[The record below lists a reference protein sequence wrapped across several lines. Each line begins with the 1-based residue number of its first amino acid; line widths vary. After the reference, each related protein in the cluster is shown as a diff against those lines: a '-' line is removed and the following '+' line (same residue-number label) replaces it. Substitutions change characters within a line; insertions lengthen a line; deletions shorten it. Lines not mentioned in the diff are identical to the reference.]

1 MTDQQLYIDGV
12 LMDMSE
18 DSAITLDIKSNLFR
32 DITKMTANTTYTI
45 NLPKTAHNMAVLEF
59 AGKPS
64 TSSRY
69 PYIFHTARYFRNGLE
84 IIRNGRASVLSVKE
98 TIEISIYWGFFQAL
112 ATLQSSDLK
121 LNELN
126 CTKYLRF
133 NRNNSSYTYEKA
145 ISEGVFYGTYDAA
158 AVKTSSEEWQ
168 GYDRSVGGNSNTTYS
183 LVDGKIRTGTEV
195 GKYVS
200 GEVLTDE
207 TYQCAIIPFE
217 AGMRATISKVL
228 GKGDYRTWAILDT
241 NKNIV
246 ILAADAGTTEAE
258 TNPNIPAPDPILPAT
273 IGAGI
278 LCASVDTKTAMTTI
292 SIRFALM
299 DEAPAGQVE
308 YGSYDPATGFTEAW
322 GVEDIPADKGGTEI
336 TVNVTRYKQ
345 AGRLIYVKPSK
356 SGMLYWIA
364 GEGSDSNYYVSGGTQ
379 YKTSRFAPYS
389 VKYTSESEPIDI
401 DLQAPATA
409 EWLVINAIKE
419 YSTGTTIQ
427 VKSETENRAKASSRE
442 VQTSSGG
449 GTFGGGGSFGYAD
462 KGAIQPSV
470 TAQYILDLITAQ
482 TGVAFGWSS
491 QAKETIKGLAVP
503 LITRKADAQT
513 VVGSFE
519 GTFIATT
526 NLGILEIQPTSLS
539 EVFDG
544 LELANRY
551 SQLKVK
557 IACTMI
563 FDVQINWSWDASNAR
578 PNGHIGN
585 SYEGSIEW
593 NGVYQYDPC
602 YVEIKV
608 VSKHTS
614 DQEESEYTKTYIAGK
629 EIEKDDAYSRT
640 YITDYDSDKVN
651 GRFIHLA
658 AGRGEIQLEEGDI
671 VTFEFKHYGK
681 GTLRGLRGYNGRI
694 SASISQSDEVPYGGN
709 FPIGKNLPDIKVTDF
724 LKCICILTSTFPS
737 QRFTDGRLAFADIV
751 SLWEA
756 KAQAVDWTKKLIPS
770 EACNHPR
777 QTDFSVEDYCQ
788 HNIYKWKEDDTV
800 FQKHDADMEIDNK
813 TLEYTQDVCTLPFAA
828 TDGNRIPIYEWES
841 VQRYFGRTTTLT
853 VQTATKYKAC
863 KDRIVNLTKT
873 DAGYAA
879 LAFNIDL
886 QGIFDSKLEKL
897 RKTVAN
903 PHQITERFNLSDLE
917 ILNFD
922 ETKPVYLA
930 QYGAYFAV
938 LEIKT
943 TNSGYCEVT
952 MIELNN

>member
-1 MTDQQLYIDGV
+1 MTDQQLYIDGI

-64 TSSRY
+64 TSSKY

-84 IIRNGRASVLSVKE
+84 IIHSGRASVLSVKE
-98 TIEISIYWGFFQAL
+98 TIEISIYWGLFQAL

-133 NRNNSSYTYEKA
+133 TKDNSPYTYEKA
-145 ISEGVFYGTYDAA
+145 IADGVFYGRYET
-158 AVKTSSEEWQ
+158 AVAKTSSDEWM
-168 GYDRSVGGNSNTTYS
+168 GFDLNVGGNNDTTYS
-183 LVDGKIRTGTEV
+183 LVEGKIRTGTEI
-195 GKYVS
+195 GKYLS

-228 GKGDYRTWAILDT
+228 GKGQFRTWAILDT
-241 NKNIV
+241 NKNV
-246 ILAADAGTTEAE
+246 ISLADDAGKTEKE
-258 TNPNIPAPDPILPAT
+258 TYPVLPAPDPMLGMFVSA
-273 IGAGI
+273 GACI
-278 LCASVDTKTAMTTI
+278 ANLETSVAMETI
-292 SIRFALM
+292 SIRVRA
-299 DEAPAGQVE
+299 EKAGSVE
-308 YGSYDPATGFTEAW
+308 YGALDTKTGETTPW
-322 GVEDIPADKGGTEI
+322 GTHEVAAGETEI
-336 TVNVTRYKQ
+336 NVVKSKPSGLLVYIKPSVDKMISMAISTAVAAYYLSDGKLSQVQ
-345 AGRLIYVKPSK
+345 AG
-356 SGMLYWIA
+356 GA
-364 GEGSDSNYYVSGGTQ
+364 
-379 YKTSRFAPYS
+379 YS
-389 VKYTSESEPIDI
+389 VKYTSESEPIDV

-409 EWLVINAIKE
+409 VWLIINAIKA
-419 YSTGTTIQ
+419 YSSGTTIL
-427 VKSETENRAKASSRE
+427 VKSKSETENNARASSGTFER
-442 VQTSSGG
+442 SGS
-449 GTFGGGGSFGYAD
+449 FGGGGSSGSSW
-462 KGAIQPSV
+462 GNGTIQPSV
-470 TAQYILDLITAQ
+470 TAKYILDLITAQ
-482 TGVAFGWSS
+482 TGVAFGWSN
-491 QAKETIKGLAVP
+491 QAKEIIKGLAVP

-519 GTFIATT
+519 GTFFQTES
-526 NLGILEIQPTSLS
+526 LGILDFQPKSLS

-544 LELANRY
+544 LEIGHRY
-551 SQLKVK
+551 SQLNVK
-557 IACTMI
+557 IACKMI
-563 FDVQINWSWDASNAR
+563 FDVQMNWSWDASKVT
-578 PNGHIGN
+578 PSGHKAW
-585 SYEGSIEW
+585 SFDEGSTERQAFYSYPPNYIEM
-593 NGVYQYDPC
+593 
-602 YVEIKV
+602 KV
-608 VSKHTS
+608 KHKNNDGTWTETPYIAGAL
-614 DQEESEYTKTYIAGK
+614 QEESRKYVTNYE
-629 EIEKDDAYSRT
+629 
-640 YITDYDSDKVN
+640 SDMVN
-651 GRFIHLA
+651 GRFIRLL
-658 AGRGEIQLEEGDI
+658 AGRGEIDLEEGDI
-671 VTFEFKHYGK
+671 VTFEMKHPK
-681 GTLRGLRGYNGRI
+681 NRALFGLKCYNGRLT
-694 SASISQSDEVPYGGN
+694 ASIKQSDEVPYGGN

-737 QRFTDGRLAFADIV
+737 QRFIGGTLTFADIV
-751 SLWEA
+751 NLWET

-770 EACNHPR
+770 EASNHPR

-800 FQKHDADMEIDNK
+800 YQQHDADMTIDNK

-828 TDGNRIPIYEWES
+828 TDGNRIPIYEWEES
-841 VQRYFGRTTTLT
+841 TIYFGNSVNHTEWTT
-853 VQTATKYKAC
+853 QTATKYKAC
-863 KDRIVNLTKT
+863 KDRIVNLTKN
-873 DAGYAA
+873 DAGYAE

-886 QGIFDSKLEKL
+886 QDIFDNKLEKL

-903 PHQITERFNLSDLE
+903 PHHIVERFNLSDLE

-943 TNSGYCEVT
+943 TSSGYCEVT

>member
-1 MTDQQLYIDGV
+1 MTDQQLYIDGI

-18 DSAITLDIKSNLFR
+18 ETAITLDIKSNLFR

-64 TSSRY
+64 TSSKY
-69 PYIFHTARYFRNGLE
+69 PYILHTARYFRNGLE

-98 TIEISIYWGFFQAL
+98 TIEISIYWGLFQAL

-133 NRNNSSYTYEKA
+133 TKNNSPYTYEKA
-145 ISEGVFYGTYDAA
+145 ISDGVFYGRYETA

-168 GYDRSVGGNSNTTYS
+168 GYDRNVGGNSDTTYS
-183 LVDGKIRTGTEV
+183 LVGGKIRTGTEV

-228 GKGDYRTWAILDT
+228 GNGDYRTWAILDT
-241 NKNIV
+241 NKNV
-246 ILAADAGTTEAE
+246 LSLADDAGKTEVE
-258 TNPNIPAPDPILPAT
+258 TYPLLPSPDPMLGTFVSA
-273 IGAGI
+273 GACI
-278 LCASVDTKTAMTTI
+278 ANIETSVAMETI
-292 SIRFALM
+292 SIRVRA
-299 DEAPAGQVE
+299 EKAGSVE
-308 YGSYDPATGFTEAW
+308 YGALNKETGETTPWGTYDVAAGESEF
-322 GVEDIPADKGGTEI
+322 
-336 TVNVTRYKQ
+336 NVVKSKPS
-345 AGRLIYVKPSK
+345 GILIYIKPSVDK
-356 SGMLYWIA
+356 MINMALNTGVAAYYLSDGKLSQVHSSGA
-364 GEGSDSNYYVSGGTQ
+364 
-379 YKTSRFAPYS
+379 YS
-389 VKYTSESEPIDI
+389 VKYTSESMPIDV
-401 DLQAPATA
+401 DLQAPATS
-409 EWLVINAIKE
+409 EWLIVNAIKE
-419 YSTGTTIQ
+419 YSTGTTIL
-427 VKSETENRAKASSRE
+427 VKSETESRARAIS
-442 VQTSSGG
+442 
-449 GTFGGGGSFGYAD
+449 GTFDGGGSFGGGSLGYTD
-462 KGAIQPSV
+462 KGTIQPVV
-470 TAQYILDLITAQ
+470 TVQYILNIITAQ
-482 TGVAFGWSS
+482 TGVAFGWSNR
-491 QAKETIKGLAVP
+491 AKETLKGLAVP

-513 VVGSFE
+513 VVGSLE
-519 GTFIATT
+519 GTFFQTE
-526 NLGILEIQPTSLS
+526 NLGILDFQLTSLS

-544 LELANRY
+544 LEIGHRY
-551 SQLKVK
+551 SQLNVK

-563 FDVQINWSWDASNAR
+563 FDVQMNWSWDASKVNPSGHKSWSFGDGSTELQAFYSYP
-578 PNGHIGN
+578 PNYIEMKVKHRNNDGN
-585 SYEGSIEW
+585 ETE
-593 NGVYQYDPC
+593 
-602 YVEIKV
+602 
-608 VSKHTS
+608 TL
-614 DQEESEYTKTYIAGK
+614 YIAGLQQDESSGK
-629 EIEKDDAYSRT
+629 YV
-640 YITDYDSDKVN
+640 TDYESNKVN
-651 GRFIHLA
+651 GRFIHLV
-658 AGRGEIQLEEGDI
+658 AGRGEIDLEEGDI
-671 VTFEFKHYGK
+671 VTFEMKHPK
-681 GTLRGLRGYNGRI
+681 NQRLIGLKCYNGRI

-737 QRFTDGRLAFADIV
+737 QRFIGKTLTFADIV
-751 SLWEA
+751 SLWED

-770 EACNHPR
+770 EASNHPR

-800 FQKHDADMEIDNK
+800 YQQHDADMTIDNK

-828 TDGNRIPIYEWES
+828 TDGDRIPIYEWES
-841 VQRYFGRTTTLT
+841 VQSHFGSSGTTITT
-853 VQTATKYKAC
+853 QVATKYKAC
-863 KDRIVNLTKT
+863 KDRIVNLTNNS
-873 DAGYAA
+873 GYAE
-879 LAFNIDL
+879 LAFNINL
-886 QGIFDSKLEKL
+886 QDIFDNKLKKL

-938 LEIKT
+938 LEVKT
-943 TNSGYCEVT
+943 TSSGYCEVT

>member
-1 MTDQQLYIDGV
+1 MTDQQLYIDGI

-18 DSAITLDIKSNLFR
+18 ETAITLDIKSNLFR

-64 TSSRY
+64 TSSKY

-84 IIRNGRASVLSVKE
+84 IVRNGRASVLSVKE
-98 TIEISIYWGFFQAL
+98 TIEISIYWGLFQAL

-133 NRNNSSYTYEKA
+133 TKNNTPYTYEKA
-145 ISEGVFYGTYDAA
+145 ISEGVFYGRYETA

-168 GYDRSVGGNSNTTYS
+168 GYDRNVGGNSDTTYS
-183 LVDGKIRTGTEV
+183 LVGGKIRTGTEV

-241 NKNIV
+241 NKNV
-246 ILAADAGTTEAE
+246 LSLADDAGKTEVE
-258 TNPNIPAPDPILPAT
+258 TYPLLPSPDPLLGTFVSA
-273 IGAGI
+273 GACI
-278 LCASVDTKTAMTTI
+278 ANIETSVAMETI
-292 SIRFALM
+292 SIRVRA
-299 DEAPAGQVE
+299 EKAGSVE
-308 YGSYDPATGFTEAW
+308 YGALNKETGETTPW
-322 GVEDIPADKGGTEI
+322 GTYEI
-336 TVNVTRYKQ
+336 SAAGESEFNVVKSKPS
-345 AGRLIYVKPSK
+345 GILIYIKPSVDK
-356 SGMLYWIA
+356 MINMALSTGVAAYYLSDGKLSQVHSSGA
-364 GEGSDSNYYVSGGTQ
+364 
-379 YKTSRFAPYS
+379 YS
-389 VKYTSESEPIDI
+389 VKYKSKSMPIDV

-419 YSTGTTIQ
+419 YSTGTTIL
-427 VKSETENRAKASSRE
+427 VKSETESRARAISG
-442 VQTSSGG
+442 TFDGG
-449 GTFGGGGSFGYAD
+449 GSFGGGSFGYVD
-462 KGAIQPSV
+462 KGTIQPSV
-470 TAQYILDLITAQ
+470 TAQYIIDLITAQ
-482 TGVAFGWSS
+482 TGVAFGWSNR
-491 QAKETIKGLAVP
+491 AKEIIKGLAVP

-519 GTFIATT
+519 GTFFQTES
-526 NLGILEIQPTSLS
+526 LGILDFQPTSLS

-544 LELANRY
+544 LEIGHRY
-551 SQLKVK
+551 SQLNVK

-563 FDVQINWSWDASNAR
+563 FDVQMNWSWDASKVNPSGHKSWSFGDGSTELQAYYSYP
-578 PNGHIGN
+578 PNYIEMKVKHRNNDGN
-585 SYEGSIEW
+585 ETE
-593 NGVYQYDPC
+593 
-602 YVEIKV
+602 
-608 VSKHTS
+608 TL
-614 DQEESEYTKTYIAGK
+614 YIAGLQQDESSGK
-629 EIEKDDAYSRT
+629 YV
-640 YITDYDSDKVN
+640 TDYESNKVN
-651 GRFIHLA
+651 GRFIHLV
-658 AGRGEIQLEEGDI
+658 AGRGEIDLEEGDI
-671 VTFEFKHYGK
+671 VTFEMKHPK
-681 GTLRGLRGYNGRI
+681 NQRLIGLKCYNGRI

-737 QRFTDGRLAFADIV
+737 QRFIGKTLTFADIV
-751 SLWEA
+751 SLWED

-770 EACNHPR
+770 EASNHPR

-800 FQKHDADMEIDNK
+800 YQQHDADMTIDNK

-828 TDGNRIPIYEWES
+828 TDGDRIPIYEWES
-841 VQRYFGRTTTLT
+841 VQSHFGSSGTTITT
-853 VQTATKYKAC
+853 QVATKYKAC
-863 KDRIVNLTKT
+863 KDRIVNLTNNS
-873 DAGYAA
+873 GYAE
-879 LAFNIDL
+879 LAFNINL
-886 QGIFDSKLEKL
+886 QDIFDNKLKKL

-903 PHQITERFNLSDLE
+903 PHHIVERFNLSDLE

-938 LEIKT
+938 LEVKT
-943 TNSGYCEVT
+943 TSSGYCEVT

>member
-1 MTDQQLYIDGV
+1 MTDHQLYIDGI

-18 DSAITLDIKSNLFR
+18 ETAITLDIKSNLFR

-64 TSSRY
+64 TSSKY

-98 TIEISIYWGFFQAL
+98 TIEISIYWGLFQAL
-112 ATLQSSDLK
+112 ETLQSSDLK

-133 NRNNSSYTYEKA
+133 AKNNTSDTYEKA
-145 ISEGVFYGTYDAA
+145 ISEGVFYGNYVTA
-158 AVKTSSEEWQ
+158 AVKASSDEWY
-168 GYDRSVGGNSNTTYS
+168 GYDRNVGGNSDTSYS
-183 LVDGKIRTGTEV
+183 LVEGKIRTGTEV

-200 GEVLTDE
+200 GEVLADN

-217 AGMRATISKVL
+217 AGMRATIRSVL
-228 GKGDYRTWAILDT
+228 GKGEYRTWAILDT
-241 NKNIV
+241 NKNV
-246 ILAADAGTTEAE
+246 VSLADDAGKTESE
-258 TNPNIPAPDPILPAT
+258 TNPVLPPPDPILGMFVSA
-273 IGAGI
+273 GACI
-278 LCASVDTKTAMTTI
+278 ANINTSVAMETI
-292 SIRFALM
+292 SIRVRA
-299 DEAPAGQVE
+299 EKAGSVE
-308 YGSYDPATGFTEAW
+308 YGTLNKETGETTPWGTYNVAAGKTEFSVVKRKPS
-322 GVEDIPADKGGTEI
+322 GI
-336 TVNVTRYKQ
+336 
-345 AGRLIYVKPSK
+345 LIYIKPSVDNMI
-356 SGMLYWIA
+356 SMAMSTAVAAYSL
-364 GEGSDSNYYVSGGTQ
+364 SGGKLSQVRAIGT
-379 YKTSRFAPYS
+379 YS
-389 VKYTSESEPIDI
+389 VKYTSDSEPVDV

-409 EWLVINAIKE
+409 EWLIVNAIKE
-419 YSTGTTIQ
+419 YSTGTTIL
-427 VKSETENRAKASSRE
+427 VKSNSETENNAKAISA
-442 VQTSSGG
+442 
-449 GTFGGGGSFGYAD
+449 FDGGGSFGSLRSN
-462 KGAIQPSV
+462 GTIQPSV
-470 TAQYILDLITAQ
+470 TAQYIIDLVTAQ
-482 TGVAFGWSS
+482 TGVAFGWSNR
-491 QAKETIKGLAVP
+491 AKEIIKGLAVP
-503 LITRKADAQT
+503 LITRKADEQT
-513 VVGSFE
+513 VVGGFE
-519 GTFIATT
+519 GTFFSTE
-526 NLGILEIQPTSLS
+526 NLGILDFQPTSLS

-544 LELANRY
+544 LEIGHRY
-551 SQLKVK
+551 SQLNVK

-563 FDVQINWSWDASNAR
+563 FDVQMNWSWDASKVNPSMHR
-578 PNGHIGN
+578 SW
-585 SYEGSIEW
+585 SYGGSTETQA
-593 NGVYQYDPC
+593 VYMYPPC
-602 YVEIKV
+602 YIEIKV
-608 VSKHTS
+608 VSRHTTS
-614 DQEESEYTKTYIAGK
+614 QEESEYTKTYIAG
-629 EIEKDDAYSRT
+629 RT
-640 YITDYDSDKVN
+640 SDNEGTDPLVSDTSDQLVG

-658 AGRGEIQLEEGDI
+658 AGRGEIELEEGDI
-671 VTFEFKHYGK
+671 VTFEMKHPK
-681 GTLRGLRGYNGRI
+681 NRRLMGLKCYNGRL
-694 SASISQSDEVPYGGN
+694 SASIKQSDEVPYGGN

-737 QRFTDGRLAFADIV
+737 QRFIGGTLTFADIV

-800 FQKHDADMEIDNK
+800 YQQHDADMTIDNK

-841 VQRYFGRTTTLT
+841 KQSTLGRNTITTQ
-853 VQTATKYKAC
+853 VATKYKAC
-863 KDRIVNLTKT
+863 KDRIVNLIKNN
-873 DAGYAA
+873 AGYAE

-886 QGIFDSKLEKL
+886 QGIFDSRLEKL

-943 TNSGYCEVT
+943 TSSGYCEVT

>member
-1 MTDQQLYIDGV
+1 MTDQQLYIDGI

-18 DSAITLDIKSNLFR
+18 ETAITLDIKSNLFR

-64 TSSRY
+64 TSSKY
-69 PYIFHTARYFRNGLE
+69 PYILHTARYFRNGLE

-98 TIEISIYWGFFQAL
+98 TIEISIYWGLFQAL

-133 NRNNSSYTYEKA
+133 TKNNSPYTYEKA
-145 ISEGVFYGTYDAA
+145 ISEGVFYGRYETAV
-158 AVKTSSEEWQ
+158 VKTSSEEWQ
-168 GYDRSVGGNSNTTYS
+168 GYDRNVGGNSNTTYS
-183 LVDGKIRTGTEV
+183 LVGGKIRTGTEV

-241 NKNIV
+241 NKNV
-246 ILAADAGTTEAE
+246 LSLADDAGKTEVE
-258 TNPNIPAPDPILPAT
+258 TYPLLPAPDPLLGTFVSA
-273 IGAGI
+273 GACI
-278 LCASVDTKTAMTTI
+278 ANIETSVAMETI
-292 SIRFALM
+292 SIRVRA
-299 DEAPAGQVE
+299 EKAGSVE
-308 YGSYDPATGFTEAW
+308 YGALNKETGETTPWGTYDVAAGETEF
-322 GVEDIPADKGGTEI
+322 
-336 TVNVTRYKQ
+336 NVVKSKPS
-345 AGRLIYVKPSK
+345 GILIYIKPSVDK
-356 SGMLYWIA
+356 MINMALNTGVAAYYLSDGKLSQVHSSGA
-364 GEGSDSNYYVSGGTQ
+364 
-379 YKTSRFAPYS
+379 YS
-389 VKYTSESEPIDI
+389 VKYTSESMPIDV

-419 YSTGTTIQ
+419 YSTGTTIL
-427 VKSETENRAKASSRE
+427 VKSETESRARASSRE
-442 VQTSSGG
+442 VQTSSSGS
-449 GTFGGGGSFGYAD
+449 FGGGSFGYTD
-462 KGAIQPSV
+462 KGTVQPVV
-470 TAQYILDLITAQ
+470 TVQYIIDLITAQ
-482 TGVAFGWSS
+482 TGVAFGWSNR
-491 QAKETIKGLAVP
+491 AKETIKGLAVP

-513 VVGSFE
+513 VVGSLE
-519 GTFIATT
+519 GSFFQTE
-526 NLGILEIQPTSLS
+526 NLGILDFQLTSLS

-544 LELANRY
+544 LEIGHRY
-551 SQLKVK
+551 SQLNVK

-563 FDVQINWSWDASNAR
+563 FDVQMNWSWDASKVNPSGHKSWSFGDGSTELQAYYSYP
-578 PNGHIGN
+578 PNYIEMKVKHRNNDGN
-585 SYEGSIEW
+585 ETE
-593 NGVYQYDPC
+593 
-602 YVEIKV
+602 
-608 VSKHTS
+608 TL
-614 DQEESEYTKTYIAGK
+614 YIAGLQQDESSGK
-629 EIEKDDAYSRT
+629 YV
-640 YITDYDSDKVN
+640 TDYESNKVN
-651 GRFIHLA
+651 GRFIHLV
-658 AGRGEIQLEEGDI
+658 AGRGEIDLEEGDI
-671 VTFEFKHYGK
+671 VTFEMKHPK
-681 GTLRGLRGYNGRI
+681 NQRLMGLKCYNGRL
-694 SASISQSDEVPYGGN
+694 SASIKQSDEVPYGGN

-737 QRFTDGRLAFADIV
+737 QRFIGGTLTFADIV

-800 FQKHDADMEIDNK
+800 YQQHDADMEIDNK

-841 VQRYFGRTTTLT
+841 AQSHFGSSGTTITRQ
-853 VQTATKYKAC
+853 VATKYKAC
-863 KDRIVNLTKT
+863 KERIVNLTNN
-873 DAGYAA
+873 AGYAE

-886 QGIFDSKLEKL
+886 QDIFDNKLKKL

-938 LEIKT
+938 LEVKT
-943 TNSGYCEVT
+943 TSSGYCEVT

>member
-1 MTDQQLYIDGV
+1 MTDQQLYIDGI

-18 DSAITLDIKSNLFR
+18 ETAITLDIKSNLFR

-64 TSSRY
+64 ASSKY
-69 PYIFHTARYFRNGLE
+69 PYILHTARYFRNGLE

-98 TIEISIYWGFFQAL
+98 TIEISIYWGLFQAL
-112 ATLQSSDLK
+112 ATLQTSDLK

-126 CTKYLRF
+126 STKYLRF
-133 NRNNSSYTYEKA
+133 NKNNSPYTYEKA
-145 ISEGVFYGTYDAA
+145 ISEGVFYGRYETAV
-158 AVKTSSEEWQ
+158 VKTSSEEWQ
-168 GYDRSVGGNSNTTYS
+168 GYDRNVGGNSDTTYS
-183 LVDGKIRTGTEV
+183 LVGGKIRTGTEV

-217 AGMRATISKVL
+217 AGMRATIGKVL
-228 GKGDYRTWAILDT
+228 GKGDYRTWAILDK
-241 NKNIV
+241 NKNV
-246 ILAADAGTTEAE
+246 LSLAVDAGKTEVE
-258 TNPNIPAPDPILPAT
+258 TYPSLPAPDPMLGMFVSA
-273 IGAGI
+273 GACI
-278 LCASVDTKTAMTTI
+278 ANLETSVAMETI
-292 SIRFALM
+292 SIRVRA
-299 DEAPAGQVE
+299 EKAGSVE
-308 YGSYDPATGFTEAW
+308 YGALNKDTGETTPW
-322 GVEDIPADKGGTEI
+322 GTYEI
-336 TVNVTRYKQ
+336 SKAGESKFNVVKSKPS
-345 AGRLIYVKPSK
+345 GLLVYVKPSVANMINMTLSTGVAAYYLSDGK
-356 SGMLYWIA
+356 LSQVGAA
-364 GEGSDSNYYVSGGTQ
+364 G
-379 YKTSRFAPYS
+379 AYS
-389 VKYTSESEPIDI
+389 IKYTSDSKPVDV

-409 EWLVINAIKE
+409 EWLIVNAIKE
-419 YSTGTTIQ
+419 YSTGTTIL
-427 VKSETENRAKASSRE
+427 VKSNSETENNAKAISA
-442 VQTSSGG
+442 
-449 GTFGGGGSFGYAD
+449 FGGGGSFGSLRSN
-462 KGAIQPSV
+462 GTIQPSV
-470 TAQYILDLITAQ
+470 TAQYIIDLVTAQ
-482 TGVAFGWSS
+482 TGVAFGWSNR
-491 QAKETIKGLAVP
+491 AKEIIKGLAVP

-513 VVGSFE
+513 VVGSLE
-519 GTFIATT
+519 GTFFSME
-526 NLGILEIQPTSLS
+526 NLGILDFQATSLS

-544 LELANRY
+544 LEKGHRY
-551 SQLKVK
+551 SQLNVK

-563 FDVQINWSWDASNAR
+563 FDVQMNWSWDASKVNPSMHR
-578 PNGHIGN
+578 SW
-585 SYEGSIEW
+585 SYGGSTETQA
-593 NGVYQYDPC
+593 VYMYPPC
-602 YVEIKV
+602 YIEIKV
-608 VSKHTS
+608 VSRHTTS
-614 DQEESEYTKTYIAGK
+614 QEESEYTKTYIAG
-629 EIEKDDAYSRT
+629 RT
-640 YITDYDSDKVN
+640 SDNEDIDPLISDTSDQLVG

-658 AGRGEIQLEEGDI
+658 AGRGEIELEEGDI
-671 VTFEFKHYGK
+671 VTFEMKHPK
-681 GTLRGLRGYNGRI
+681 NQRLNGLKCYNGRL
-694 SASISQSDEVPYGGN
+694 SASIKQSDEVPYGGN

-737 QRFTDGRLAFADIV
+737 QRFIGGTLTFADIV

-800 FQKHDADMEIDNK
+800 YQQHDADMEIDNK

-828 TDGNRIPIYEWES
+828 TDGNRIPIYEYES
-841 VQRYFGRTTTLT
+841 KQSTLGRTTIT
-853 VQTATKYKAC
+853 VQVATKYKAC
-863 KDRIVNLTKT
+863 KDRIVNLTKN
-873 DAGYAA
+873 DAGYAE

-886 QGIFDSKLEKL
+886 QSIFDSKLEKL

-938 LEIKT
+938 LEVKT
-943 TNSGYCEVT
+943 TSSGYCEVT

>member
-1 MTDQQLYIDGV
+1 MTDHQLYIDGI

-18 DSAITLDIKSNLFR
+18 ETAITLDIKSNLFR

-64 TSSRY
+64 TSSKY

-98 TIEISIYWGFFQAL
+98 TIEISIYWGLFHAL

-133 NRNNSSYTYEKA
+133 AKNNTSDTYEKA
-145 ISEGVFYGTYDAA
+145 ISEGVFYGRYET
-158 AVKTSSEEWQ
+158 AVFKTSSEEWQ
-168 GYDRSVGGNSNTTYS
+168 GYDSNVGGNSDTTYS
-183 LVDGKIRTGTEV
+183 LVDGKIRTGTEI

-207 TYQCAIIPFE
+207 TYRCAIIPFE

-228 GKGDYRTWAILDT
+228 GKGQFRTWAILDT
-241 NKNIV
+241 NKNV
-246 ILAADAGTTEAE
+246 LSLADDAGKTEKE
-258 TNPNIPAPDPILPAT
+258 TYPILPPPDPML
-273 IGAGI
+273 GMFVSAGDCI
-278 LCASVDTKTAMTTI
+278 ANLKTSVAMKTI
-292 SIRFALM
+292 SIRVRA
-299 DEAPAGQVE
+299 EKAGSVE
-308 YGSYDPATGFTEAW
+308 YGVLNKETGETTPWGTYDVAAGEAEFSVVKSKPS
-322 GVEDIPADKGGTEI
+322 GI
-336 TVNVTRYKQ
+336 
-345 AGRLIYVKPSK
+345 LIYIKPSVDDMINM
-356 SGMLYWIA
+356 SL
-364 GEGSDSNYYVSGGTQ
+364 SSGGVMAYYLSDGKLSQ
-379 YKTSRFAPYS
+379 VHSIGAYS
-389 VKYTSESEPIDI
+389 VKYTSESMPIDVE
-401 DLQAPATA
+401 LQAPATA
-409 EWLVINAIKE
+409 QWLIVNAIKE
-419 YSTGTTIQ
+419 YSTGTTIL
-427 VKSETENRAKASSRE
+427 VKSISETENNAKASRGTFGGSFGN
-442 VQTSSGG
+442 SGG
-449 GTFGGGGSFGYAD
+449 GTFKSEGT
-462 KGAIQPSV
+462 IQPSV
-470 TAQYILDLITAQ
+470 TAQYILDLITVQ
-482 TGVAFGWSS
+482 TGVAFGWSNR
-491 QAKETIKGLAVP
+491 AKETINGLAVP

-513 VVGSFE
+513 VVGGFE
-519 GTFIATT
+519 GTFFSTE
-526 NLGILEIQPTSLS
+526 NLGILDFQPTSLS

-544 LELANRY
+544 LEIGHRY
-551 SQLKVK
+551 SQLNVK

-563 FDVQINWSWDASNAR
+563 FDVQMNWSWDASKVNPSMHR
-578 PNGHIGN
+578 SW
-585 SYEGSIEW
+585 SYGGSTETQAI
-593 NGVYQYDPC
+593 YMYPPC
-602 YVEIKV
+602 YIEIKV
-608 VSKHTS
+608 VSRHTTS
-614 DQEESEYTKTYIAGK
+614 QEESEYTKTYIAG
-629 EIEKDDAYSRT
+629 RT
-640 YITDYDSDKVN
+640 SDNEGTDPLVSDTSDQLVG

-658 AGRGEIQLEEGDI
+658 AGRGEIELEEGDI
-671 VTFEFKHYGK
+671 VTFEMKHPK
-681 GTLRGLRGYNGRI
+681 NRRLMGLKCYNGRL
-694 SASISQSDEVPYGGN
+694 SASIKQSDEVPYGGN

-737 QRFTDGRLAFADIV
+737 QRFIGGTLTFADIV
-751 SLWEA
+751 SLWEV

-800 FQKHDADMEIDNK
+800 YQQHDADMTIDNK

-841 VQRYFGRTTTLT
+841 KQSTLGRNTITTQ
-853 VQTATKYKAC
+853 VATKYKAC
-863 KDRIVNLTKT
+863 KDRIVNLTKN
-873 DAGYAA
+873 DAGYAE

-886 QGIFDSKLEKL
+886 QDIFDNKLEKL

-903 PHQITERFNLSDLE
+903 PHHIVERFNLSDLE
-917 ILNFD
+917 ILEFD

-938 LEIKT
+938 TEIKT
-943 TNSGYCEVT
+943 TSSGYCEVT

>member
-1 MTDQQLYIDGV
+1 MTDQQLYIDGI

-18 DSAITLDIKSNLFR
+18 ETAITLDIKSNLFR

-64 TSSRY
+64 TSSKY
-69 PYIFHTARYFRNGLE
+69 PYILHTARYFRNGLE

-98 TIEISIYWGFFQAL
+98 TIEISIYWGLFQAL

-133 NRNNSSYTYEKA
+133 TKNNSPYTYEKA
-145 ISEGVFYGTYDAA
+145 ISEGVFYGRYETA

-168 GYDRSVGGNSNTTYS
+168 GYDRNVGGNSDTTYL
-183 LVDGKIRTGTEV
+183 LVGGKIRTGTEV

-241 NKNIV
+241 NKNV
-246 ILAADAGTTEAE
+246 LSLADDAGKTEVE
-258 TNPNIPAPDPILPAT
+258 TYPLLPAPDPLLGTFVSA
-273 IGAGI
+273 GACI
-278 LCASVDTKTAMTTI
+278 ANIETSVAMETI
-292 SIRFALM
+292 SIRVRA
-299 DEAPAGQVE
+299 EKAGSVE
-308 YGSYDPATGFTEAW
+308 YGALNKETGETTPWGTCDVAAGETEF
-322 GVEDIPADKGGTEI
+322 
-336 TVNVTRYKQ
+336 NVVKSKPS
-345 AGRLIYVKPSK
+345 GILIYIKPSVDK
-356 SGMLYWIA
+356 MINKALSTGVAAYYLSDGKLSQVQASGA
-364 GEGSDSNYYVSGGTQ
+364 
-379 YKTSRFAPYS
+379 YS
-389 VKYTSESEPIDI
+389 VKYTSDSMPIDV

-409 EWLVINAIKE
+409 EWLIVNAIKE
-419 YSTGTTIQ
+419 YSTGTAIL
-427 VKSETENRAKASSRE
+427 VKSNSETENNARA
-442 VQTSSGG
+442 SGTFDRG
-449 GTFGGGGSFGYAD
+449 GSFGGGGSFGYVD
-462 KGAIQPSV
+462 KGTIQPSV
-470 TAQYILDLITAQ
+470 TALYIIDLITAQ
-482 TGVAFGWSS
+482 TGVAFGWSNR
-491 QAKETIKGLAVP
+491 AKEIIKGLAVP

-519 GTFIATT
+519 GTFFQTES
-526 NLGILEIQPTSLS
+526 LGILDFQPTSLS

-544 LELANRY
+544 LEIGHRY
-551 SQLKVK
+551 SQLNVK

-563 FDVQINWSWDASNAR
+563 LDVQMNWSWDASNAH
-578 PNGHIGN
+578 PNGYVGS
-585 SYEGSIEW
+585 SYEGSTEH
-593 NGVYQYDPC
+593 NGVYNYEPC

-614 DQEESEYTKTYIAGK
+614 NQEESEYTKTYIAGK
-629 EIEKDDAYSRT
+629 EIDEDNASFRR

-658 AGRGEIQLEEGDI
+658 AGRGEIELEEGDI

-681 GTLRGLRGYNGRI
+681 GVLRGLRGYNGRI

-737 QRFTDGRLAFADIV
+737 QRFIGKTLTFADIV
-751 SLWEA
+751 SLWED

-770 EACNHPR
+770 EASNHPR

-800 FQKHDADMEIDNK
+800 FRKHDADMEIDNK

-841 VQRYFGRTTTLT
+841 KQSTFGSTTITR
-853 VQTATKYKAC
+853 QAATKYKAC
-863 KDRIVNLTKT
+863 KDRIVNLTKNN
-873 DAGYAA
+873 AGYAE
-879 LAFNIDL
+879 LAFNINL
-886 QGIFDSKLEKL
+886 QDIFDNKLEKL

-903 PHQITERFNLSDLE
+903 PHHIVERFNLSDLE

-943 TNSGYCEVT
+943 TSSGYCEVT

>member
-1 MTDQQLYIDGV
+1 MTDHQLYIDGI

-18 DSAITLDIKSNLFR
+18 ETAITLDIKSNLFR

-64 TSSRY
+64 TSSKY

-98 TIEISIYWGFFQAL
+98 TIEISIYWGLFQAL

-126 CTKYLRF
+126 CTKHLRF
-133 NRNNSSYTYEKA
+133 NRTNSYDTYEKA
-145 ISEGVFYGTYDAA
+145 ISEGVFYGNYVTA
-158 AVKTSSEEWQ
+158 AVKASSDEWY
-168 GYDRSVGGNSNTTYS
+168 GYDRNVGGNSDTSYS
-183 LVDGKIRTGTEV
+183 LVEGKIRTGTEV

-200 GEVLTDE
+200 GEVLADN

-217 AGMRATISKVL
+217 AGMRATIRSVL
-228 GKGDYRTWAILDT
+228 GKGEYRTWAILDT
-241 NKNIV
+241 NKNV
-246 ILAADAGTTEAE
+246 VSLADDVGKTESE
-258 TNPNIPAPDPILPAT
+258 TNPVLPPPDPMLGMFVIA
-273 IGAGI
+273 GACFANI
-278 LCASVDTKTAMTTI
+278 KTSVAMETI
-292 SIRFALM
+292 SIRVRA
-299 DEAPAGQVE
+299 EKAGSVE
-308 YGSYDPATGFTEAW
+308 YGALNKDTGETTPW
-322 GVEDIPADKGGTEI
+322 GTYEI
-336 TVNVTRYKQ
+336 SKAGESEFNVVKR
-345 AGRLIYVKPSK
+345 KPSGLLVYIK
-356 SGMLYWIA
+356 PSVDDMINMALSTYVGA
-364 GEGSDSNYYVSGGTQ
+364 YYLSGGKLYQ
-379 YKTSRFAPYS
+379 AKAVGAYS
-389 VKYTSESEPIDI
+389 VKYTSDSEPVDV

-409 EWLVINAIKE
+409 EWLIVNAIKE
-419 YSTGTTIQ
+419 YSTGTTIL
-427 VKSETENRAKASSRE
+427 VKSNSETENNAKAISA
-442 VQTSSGG
+442 
-449 GTFGGGGSFGYAD
+449 FDGGGSFGSLRSN
-462 KGAIQPSV
+462 GTIQPSV
-470 TAQYILDLITAQ
+470 TAQYIIDLVTAQ
-482 TGVAFGWSS
+482 TGVAFGWSNR
-491 QAKETIKGLAVP
+491 AKEIIKGLAVP
-503 LITRKADAQT
+503 LITRKADEQT
-513 VVGSFE
+513 VVGGFE
-519 GTFIATT
+519 GTFFSTE
-526 NLGILEIQPTSLS
+526 NLGILDFQPTSLS

-544 LELANRY
+544 LEIGHRY
-551 SQLKVK
+551 SQLNVK

-563 FDVQINWSWDASNAR
+563 FDVQMNWSWDASKVNPSMHR
-578 PNGHIGN
+578 SW
-585 SYEGSIEW
+585 SYGGSTETQA
-593 NGVYQYDPC
+593 VYMYPPC
-602 YVEIKV
+602 YIEIKV
-608 VSKHTS
+608 VSRHTTS
-614 DQEESEYTKTYIAGK
+614 QEESEYTKTYIAG
-629 EIEKDDAYSRT
+629 RT
-640 YITDYDSDKVN
+640 SDNEGTDPLVSDTSDQLVG

-658 AGRGEIQLEEGDI
+658 AGRGEIELEEGDI
-671 VTFEFKHYGK
+671 VTFEMKHPK
-681 GTLRGLRGYNGRI
+681 NRRLMGLKCYNGRL
-694 SASISQSDEVPYGGN
+694 SASIKQSDEVPYGGN

-737 QRFTDGRLAFADIV
+737 QRFIGGTLTFADIV

-800 FQKHDADMEIDNK
+800 YQQHDADMTIDNK

-841 VQRYFGRTTTLT
+841 KQSTLGRNTITTQ
-853 VQTATKYKAC
+853 VATKYKAC
-863 KDRIVNLTKT
+863 KDRIVNLIKNN
-873 DAGYAA
+873 AGYAE

-886 QGIFDSKLEKL
+886 QGIFDSRLEKL

-943 TNSGYCEVT
+943 TSSGYCEVT

>member
-1 MTDQQLYIDGV
+1 MTDQQLYIDGI

-18 DSAITLDIKSNLFR
+18 ETAITLDIKSNLFR

-64 TSSRY
+64 TSSKY
-69 PYIFHTARYFRNGLE
+69 PYILHTARYFRNGLE

-98 TIEISIYWGFFQAL
+98 TIEISIYWGLFQAL

-133 NRNNSSYTYEKA
+133 TKNNSPYTYEKA
-145 ISEGVFYGTYDAA
+145 MSEGVFYGRYETAV
-158 AVKTSSEEWQ
+158 VKTSSEEWQ
-168 GYDRSVGGNSNTTYS
+168 GYDRNVGGNSNTTYS
-183 LVDGKIRTGTEV
+183 LVGGKIRTGTEV

-241 NKNIV
+241 NKNV
-246 ILAADAGTTEAE
+246 LSLADDAGKTEVE
-258 TNPNIPAPDPILPAT
+258 TYPLLPAPDPLLGTFVSA
-273 IGAGI
+273 GACI
-278 LCASVDTKTAMTTI
+278 ANIETSVAMETI
-292 SIRFALM
+292 SIRVRA
-299 DEAPAGQVE
+299 EKAGSVE
-308 YGSYDPATGFTEAW
+308 YGALNKETGETTPWGTYDVAAGETEF
-322 GVEDIPADKGGTEI
+322 
-336 TVNVTRYKQ
+336 NVVKSKPS
-345 AGRLIYVKPSK
+345 GILIYIKPSVDK
-356 SGMLYWIA
+356 MINMALNTGVAAYYLSDGKLSQVHSSGA
-364 GEGSDSNYYVSGGTQ
+364 
-379 YKTSRFAPYS
+379 YS
-389 VKYTSESEPIDI
+389 VKYTSESMPIDV

-419 YSTGTTIQ
+419 YSTGTTIL
-427 VKSETENRAKASSRE
+427 VKSETESRARASSRE
-442 VQTSSGG
+442 VQTSSSGS
-449 GTFGGGGSFGYAD
+449 FGGGSFGYTD
-462 KGAIQPSV
+462 KGTVQPSV
-470 TAQYILDLITAQ
+470 TVEYILNLITAQ
-482 TGVAFGWSS
+482 TGVAFGWSNR
-491 QAKETIKGLAVP
+491 AKEIIKGLAVP

-519 GTFIATT
+519 GTFFQTES
-526 NLGILEIQPTSLS
+526 LGILDFQPTSLS

-544 LELANRY
+544 LEIGHRY
-551 SQLKVK
+551 SQLNVK

-563 FDVQINWSWDASNAR
+563 FDVQMNWSWDASNAH
-578 PNGHIGN
+578 PNGYVGS
-585 SYEGSIEW
+585 SYEGSVER
-593 NGVYQYDPC
+593 NGVYRYEPC

-629 EIEKDDAYSRT
+629 EIDEEDASFRR

-658 AGRGEIQLEEGDI
+658 AGRGEIELKEGDT

-681 GTLRGLRGYNGRI
+681 GVLRGLRGYNGRI

-737 QRFTDGRLAFADIV
+737 QRFIAETLTFADIV

-800 FQKHDADMEIDNK
+800 YQQHDADMTIDNK

-841 VQRYFGRTTTLT
+841 KKLSTFGSTTITRQ
-853 VQTATKYKAC
+853 VATKYKAC
-863 KDRIVNLTKT
+863 KDRIVNLTKN
-873 DAGYAA
+873 DAGYAE

-886 QGIFDSKLEKL
+886 QDIFDNKLEKL

-943 TNSGYCEVT
+943 TSSGYCEVT

>member
-64 TSSRY
+64 TSSKY

-84 IIRNGRASVLSVKE
+84 IIRSGRASVLSVKE
-98 TIEISIYWGFFQAL
+98 TIEISIYWGLFQAL

-126 CTKYLRF
+126 CTKHLRF
-133 NRNNSSYTYEKA
+133 TKNNSSDTYEKA
-145 ISEGVFYGTYDAA
+145 ITEGVFYGNYIT
-158 AVKTSSEEWQ
+158 AVLKKSSDEWY
-168 GYDRSVGGNSNTTYS
+168 GFDHNVGGNSSATYS
-183 LVDGKIRTGTEV
+183 LVEGKIRTGTEV

-200 GEVLTDE
+200 GEVLADN

-217 AGMRATISKVL
+217 AGMRATIRSVL
-228 GKGDYRTWAILDT
+228 GKGEYRTWAILDT
-241 NKNIV
+241 NKSV
-246 ILAADAGTTEAE
+246 VSLADDAGKTESE
-258 TNPNIPAPDPILPAT
+258 PRPVLPAPDPMLGMFVSA
-273 IGAGI
+273 GACI
-278 LCASVDTKTAMTTI
+278 ANIETNVAMETI
-292 SIRFALM
+292 SIRVRA
-299 DEAPAGQVE
+299 EKAGSVE
-308 YGSYDPATGFTEAW
+308 YGALNKDTGETTPWGTYEISEA
-322 GVEDIPADKGGTEI
+322 GETEI
-336 TVNVTRYKQ
+336 NVVKSKPS
-345 AGRLIYVKPSK
+345 GLLVYVKPSVADMINL
-356 SGMLYWIA
+356 SISTDVA
-364 GEGSDSNYYVSGGTQ
+364 AYYLSGGKLSQ
-379 YKTSRFAPYS
+379 VSAGGAYS
-389 VKYTSESEPIDI
+389 VKYTSDSEPIDV

-409 EWLVINAIKE
+409 EWLIINAIRE
-419 YSTGTTIQ
+419 CSTGTTIL
-427 VKSETENRAKASSRE
+427 VKSNSETESNARASSSE
-442 VQTSSGG
+442 AQTNSRG
-449 GTFGGGGSFGYAD
+449 GTFGGSFGSNG
-462 KGAIQPSV
+462 GASFRSDGTIQPSV

-482 TGVAFGWSS
+482 TGVAFGWSN
-491 QAKETIKGLAVP
+491 QAKEIIKGLAVP
-503 LITRKADAQT
+503 LITRKADEQT
-513 VVGSFE
+513 VVGGFE
-519 GTFIATT
+519 GTFYKTE
-526 NLGILEIQPTSLS
+526 NLGILDFQPTSLS

-544 LELANRY
+544 LEIGHRY
-551 SQLKVK
+551 SQLNVK

-563 FDVQINWSWDASNAR
+563 FDVQMNWSWDASKVN
-578 PNGHIGN
+578 PSLHKSW
-585 SYEGSIEW
+585 SYGGSTETQA
-593 NGVYQYDPC
+593 VYLYPPC
-602 YVEIKV
+602 YIEIKV

-614 DQEESEYTKTYIAGK
+614 NQEESEYTKTYIAG
-629 EIEKDDAYSRT
+629 RT
-640 YITDYDSDKVN
+640 SDYEGADPSVSDTSDQLVG

-658 AGRGEIQLEEGDI
+658 AGRGEIDLEEGDI
-671 VTFEFKHYGK
+671 VTFEMKHPK
-681 GTLRGLRGYNGRI
+681 NQRLNGLKCYNGRL
-694 SASISQSDEVPYGGN
+694 SASIKQSDEVPYGGN

-737 QRFTDGRLAFADIV
+737 QLFIGGTLTFADIV
-751 SLWEA
+751 NLWEA

-770 EACNHPR
+770 EASNHPR

-800 FQKHDADMEIDNK
+800 YQQHNADMTIDNK

-841 VQRYFGRTTTLT
+841 KQYTFGRTTRT
-853 VQTATKYKAC
+853 VQVATKYKAC
-863 KDRIVNLTKT
+863 KDRIVNLTKN
-873 DAGYAA
+873 DAGYAE

-886 QGIFDSKLEKL
+886 QSIFDSKLEKL

-903 PHQITERFNLSDLE
+903 PHQIVERFNLSDLE
-917 ILNFD
+917 ILDFD

-943 TNSGYCEVT
+943 TSSGYSEVT

>member
-1 MTDQQLYIDGV
+1 MTDQQLYIDGI

-18 DSAITLDIKSNLFR
+18 ETAITLDIKSNLFR

-64 TSSRY
+64 TTSKY
-69 PYIFHTARYFRNGLE
+69 PYILHTARYFRNGLE

-98 TIEISIYWGFFQAL
+98 TIEISIYWGLFQAL

-133 NRNNSSYTYEKA
+133 TKNNSPYTYEKA
-145 ISEGVFYGTYDAA
+145 ISEGVFYGIYETA

-168 GYDRSVGGNSNTTYS
+168 GYDRNVGGNSDTTYL
-183 LVDGKIRTGTEV
+183 LVGGKIRTGTEV

-228 GKGDYRTWAILDT
+228 GKGDYRTWAILDK
-241 NKNIV
+241 NKNV
-246 ILAADAGTTEAE
+246 LSLADDAGKTEVE
-258 TNPNIPAPDPILPAT
+258 TYPLLPSPDPMLGTFVSA
-273 IGAGI
+273 GACI
-278 LCASVDTKTAMTTI
+278 ANIETSVAMETI
-292 SIRFALM
+292 SIRVRA
-299 DEAPAGQVE
+299 EKAGSVE
-308 YGSYDPATGFTEAW
+308 YGALNKETGETTPWGTYDVAAGESEF
-322 GVEDIPADKGGTEI
+322 
-336 TVNVTRYKQ
+336 NVVKSKPS
-345 AGRLIYVKPSK
+345 GILIYIKPSVDK
-356 SGMLYWIA
+356 MINMALNTGVAAYYLSDGKLSQVHSSGA
-364 GEGSDSNYYVSGGTQ
+364 
-379 YKTSRFAPYS
+379 YS
-389 VKYTSESEPIDI
+389 VKYTSESMPIDV

-419 YSTGTTIQ
+419 YSTGTTIL
-427 VKSETENRAKASSRE
+427 VKSETESRARAISG
-442 VQTSSGG
+442 TFDGG
-449 GTFGGGGSFGYAD
+449 GSFGGGSFGYVD
-462 KGAIQPSV
+462 KGTIQPSV
-470 TAQYILDLITAQ
+470 TAQYIIDLITAQ
-482 TGVAFGWSS
+482 TGVAFGWSNR
-491 QAKETIKGLAVP
+491 AKEIIKGLAVP

-519 GTFIATT
+519 GTFFQTES
-526 NLGILEIQPTSLS
+526 LGILDFQPTSLS

-544 LELANRY
+544 LEIGNRY
-551 SQLKVK
+551 SQLNVK

-563 FDVQINWSWDASNAR
+563 FDVQMNWSWDASNAR
-578 PNGHIGN
+578 PNGHVGS
-585 SYEGSIEW
+585 SYEGSTEY
-593 NGVYQYDPC
+593 NGVYNYEPC

-614 DQEESEYTKTYIAGK
+614 AQEESEYTKTYIAGK
-629 EIEKDDAYSRT
+629 EIDEDNASFRR

-658 AGRGEIQLEEGDI
+658 AGRGEIELEEGDI

-681 GTLRGLRGYNGRI
+681 GVLRGLRGYNGRL

-737 QRFTDGRLAFADIV
+737 QRFIGDTLTFADIV
-751 SLWEA
+751 NLWED

-770 EACNHPR
+770 EASNHPR

-800 FQKHDADMEIDNK
+800 YLQHDADMTIDNK

-841 VQRYFGRTTTLT
+841 TKRDFGRTTLT

-863 KDRIVNLTKT
+863 KDRIVNLTKN
-873 DAGYAA
+873 DAGYAE
-879 LAFNIDL
+879 LAFNINL
-886 QGIFDSKLEKL
+886 QDIFANKLKKL

-938 LEIKT
+938 LEVKT
-943 TNSGYCEVT
+943 TSSGYCEVT

>member
-1 MTDQQLYIDGV
+1 MTDQQLYIDGI

-18 DSAITLDIKSNLFR
+18 ETAITLDIKSNLFR

-64 TSSRY
+64 TSSKY
-69 PYIFHTARYFRNGLE
+69 PYILHTARYFRNGLE

-98 TIEISIYWGFFQAL
+98 TIEISIYWGLFQAL

-133 NRNNSSYTYEKA
+133 TKNNSPYTYEKA
-145 ISEGVFYGTYDAA
+145 ISEGVFYGRYETA

-168 GYDRSVGGNSNTTYS
+168 GYDRNVGGNSDTTYS
-183 LVDGKIRTGTEV
+183 LVGGKIRTGTEV

-241 NKNIV
+241 NKNV
-246 ILAADAGTTEAE
+246 LSLADDAWKTEVE
-258 TNPNIPAPDPILPAT
+258 TYPLLPSPDPMLGTFVSA
-273 IGAGI
+273 GACI
-278 LCASVDTKTAMTTI
+278 ANIETSVAMETI
-292 SIRFALM
+292 SIRVRA
-299 DEAPAGQVE
+299 EKAGSVE
-308 YGSYDPATGFTEAW
+308 YGALNKETGETTPWGTYDVAAGETEF
-322 GVEDIPADKGGTEI
+322 
-336 TVNVTRYKQ
+336 NVVKSKPS
-345 AGRLIYVKPSK
+345 GILIYIKPSVDK
-356 SGMLYWIA
+356 MINMALNTGVAAYYLSDGKLSQVHSSGA
-364 GEGSDSNYYVSGGTQ
+364 
-379 YKTSRFAPYS
+379 YS
-389 VKYTSESEPIDI
+389 VKYTSESMPIDV

-419 YSTGTTIQ
+419 YSTGTTIL
-427 VKSETENRAKASSRE
+427 VKSETESRARAIS
-442 VQTSSGG
+442 
-449 GTFGGGGSFGYAD
+449 GTFDGGGSFGYTD
-462 KGAIQPSV
+462 KGTIQPVV
-470 TAQYILDLITAQ
+470 TVEYIIDLITAQ
-482 TGVAFGWSS
+482 TGVAFGWSNR
-491 QAKETIKGLAVP
+491 AKETIKGLAVP
-503 LITRKADAQT
+503 LITRKADSQT
-513 VVGSFE
+513 VVGSLE
-519 GTFIATT
+519 GTFFQTE
-526 NLGILEIQPTSLS
+526 NLGILDFQLTSLS

-544 LELANRY
+544 LEIGHRY
-551 SQLKVK
+551 SQLNVK

-563 FDVQINWSWDASNAR
+563 FDVQMNWSWDASNAR
-578 PNGHIGN
+578 PNGHVGS
-585 SYEGSIEW
+585 SYEGSVER
-593 NGVYQYDPC
+593 NGVYRYEPC

-614 DQEESEYTKTYIAGK
+614 DQEESDYIKTYIAGK
-629 EIEKDDAYSRT
+629 EIDEEDASFRR

-658 AGRGEIQLEEGDI
+658 AGRGEIELEEGDI

-681 GTLRGLRGYNGRI
+681 GVLRGLRGYNGRI

-737 QRFTDGRLAFADIV
+737 QRFIGETLTFADIV
-751 SLWEA
+751 NLWED

-770 EACNHPR
+770 EASNHPR

-800 FQKHDADMEIDNK
+800 YQQHDADMTIDNK

-841 VQRYFGRTTTLT
+841 KKLSTFGSTTITRQ
-853 VQTATKYKAC
+853 VATKYKAR
-863 KDRIVNLTKT
+863 KDRIVNLTKN
-873 DAGYAA
+873 DAGYAE
-879 LAFNIDL
+879 LAFNINL
-886 QGIFDSKLEKL
+886 QDIFDNKLKKL

-938 LEIKT
+938 LEVKT
-943 TNSGYCEVT
+943 TSSGYCEVT

>member
-1 MTDQQLYIDGV
+1 MTDQQLYIDGI

-18 DSAITLDIKSNLFR
+18 ETAITLDIKSNLFR

-64 TSSRY
+64 TSSTY
-69 PYIFHTARYFRNGLE
+69 PYILHTARYFRNGLE

-98 TIEISIYWGFFQAL
+98 TIEISIYWGLFQ
-112 ATLQSSDLK
+112 ATLQTSDLK

-145 ISEGVFYGTYDAA
+145 IAEGVFYGRYETA

-168 GYDRSVGGNSNTTYS
+168 GYDRNVGGNSNTTYS
-183 LVDGKIRTGTEV
+183 LVGGKIRTGTEV

-207 TYQCAIIPFE
+207 TYMCAIIPFE

-228 GKGDYRTWAILDT
+228 GKGDYRTWAILDK
-241 NKNIV
+241 NKNV
-246 ILAADAGTTEAE
+246 LSLADDAGKTEVE
-258 TNPNIPAPDPILPAT
+258 TYPSLPAPDPILGKFVSA
-273 IGAGI
+273 GACI
-278 LCASVDTKTAMTTI
+278 ANLETSVAMEII
-292 SIRFALM
+292 SIRVRA
-299 DEAPAGQVE
+299 EKAGSVE
-308 YGSYDPATGFTEAW
+308 YGALNKETGETTPWGTYEISAAGETEF
-322 GVEDIPADKGGTEI
+322 
-336 TVNVTRYKQ
+336 NVVKSKPS
-345 AGRLIYVKPSK
+345 GILIYIKPSVDNMINMALNTGVAAYYLSDGK
-356 SGMLYWIA
+356 LSQVHSSGA
-364 GEGSDSNYYVSGGTQ
+364 
-379 YKTSRFAPYS
+379 YS
-389 VKYTSESEPIDI
+389 VKCTSESMPINI

-427 VKSETENRAKASSRE
+427 VKSETESRARASSRE
-442 VQTSSGG
+442 VQTSSSGS
-449 GTFGGGGSFGYAD
+449 FGGGGSFGYTD
-462 KGAIQPSV
+462 KGTIQPVV
-470 TAQYILDLITAQ
+470 TVQYIIDLITAQ
-482 TGVAFGWSS
+482 TGVAFGWSNR
-491 QAKETIKGLAVP
+491 AKETIKGLAVP

-513 VVGSFE
+513 VVGSLE
-519 GTFIATT
+519 GTFFQTES
-526 NLGILEIQPTSLS
+526 LGILDFQLTSLS

-544 LELANRY
+544 LEIGHRY
-551 SQLKVK
+551 SQLNVK

-563 FDVQINWSWDASNAR
+563 FDVQMNWSWDASNAR
-578 PNGHIGN
+578 PNGYVGS
-585 SYEGSIEW
+585 SYEGSTEH
-593 NGVYQYDPC
+593 NGVYNYKPC

-629 EIEKDDAYSRT
+629 EIDEDNASSIR

-658 AGRGEIQLEEGDI
+658 VGRGEIELKEGDI
-671 VTFEFKHYGK
+671 VTFEFKNYGK
-681 GTLRGLRGYNGRI
+681 GVLRGLRGYNGHI

-737 QRFTDGRLAFADIV
+737 QRFIGETLTFADIV
-751 SLWEA
+751 NLWED
-756 KAQAVDWTKKLIPS
+756 KTQAVDWTKKLIPS
-770 EACNHPR
+770 EASNHPR

-800 FQKHDADMEIDNK
+800 YQQHDADMTIANK

-828 TDGNRIPIYEWES
+828 TDGNRIPIYEYES
-841 VQRYFGRTTTLT
+841 KQFTFGSTTITT
-853 VQTATKYKAC
+853 QVATKYKAC
-863 KDRIVNLTKT
+863 KDRIVNLTKN
-873 DAGYAA
+873 DAGYAE

-886 QGIFDSKLEKL
+886 QSIFDSKLEKL

-938 LEIKT
+938 LEVKT
-943 TNSGYCEVT
+943 TSSGYSEVT

>member
-12 LMDMSE
+12 LIDMSE

-64 TSSRY
+64 TSSKY

-84 IIRNGRASVLSVKE
+84 IIRSGRASVLSVKE
-98 TIEISIYWGFFQAL
+98 TIEISIYWGLFQAL

-126 CTKYLRF
+126 CTKHLRF
-133 NRNNSSYTYEKA
+133 TKNNSSDTYEKA
-145 ISEGVFYGTYDAA
+145 ITEGVFYGNYIT
-158 AVKTSSEEWQ
+158 AVLKKSSDEWY
-168 GYDRSVGGNSNTTYS
+168 GFDHNVGGNSSATYS
-183 LVDGKIRTGTEV
+183 LVEGKIRTGTEV

-200 GEVLTDE
+200 GEVLADN

-217 AGMRATISKVL
+217 AGMRATIRSVL
-228 GKGDYRTWAILDT
+228 GKGEYRTWAILDT
-241 NKNIV
+241 NKSV
-246 ILAADAGTTEAE
+246 VSLADDAGKTESE
-258 TNPNIPAPDPILPAT
+258 TRPVLPAPDPMLGMFVSA
-273 IGAGI
+273 GACI
-278 LCASVDTKTAMTTI
+278 ANIETNVAMETI
-292 SIRFALM
+292 SIRVRA
-299 DEAPAGQVE
+299 EKAGSVE
-308 YGSYDPATGFTEAW
+308 YGALNKDTGETTPWGTYEISEA
-322 GVEDIPADKGGTEI
+322 GETEI
-336 TVNVTRYKQ
+336 NVVKSKPS
-345 AGRLIYVKPSK
+345 GLLVYVKPSVADMINL
-356 SGMLYWIA
+356 SISTDVA
-364 GEGSDSNYYVSGGTQ
+364 AYYLSGGKLSQ
-379 YKTSRFAPYS
+379 VSAGGAYS
-389 VKYTSESEPIDI
+389 VKYTSDSEPIDV

-409 EWLVINAIKE
+409 EWLIINAIRE
-419 YSTGTTIQ
+419 CSTGTTIL
-427 VKSETENRAKASSRE
+427 VKSNSETESNARASSSE
-442 VQTSSGG
+442 AQTNSRG
-449 GTFGGGGSFGYAD
+449 GTFGGSFGSNG
-462 KGAIQPSV
+462 GASFRSDGTIQPSV

-482 TGVAFGWSS
+482 TGVAFGWSN
-491 QAKETIKGLAVP
+491 QAKEIIKGLAVP
-503 LITRKADAQT
+503 LITRKADEQT
-513 VVGSFE
+513 VVGGFE
-519 GTFIATT
+519 GTFYKTE
-526 NLGILEIQPTSLS
+526 NLGILDFQPTSLS

-544 LELANRY
+544 LEIGHRY
-551 SQLKVK
+551 SQLNVK

-563 FDVQINWSWDASNAR
+563 FDVQMNWSWDASKVN
-578 PNGHIGN
+578 PSLHKSW
-585 SYEGSIEW
+585 SYGGSTETQA
-593 NGVYQYDPC
+593 VYLYPPC
-602 YVEIKV
+602 YIEIKV

-614 DQEESEYTKTYIAGK
+614 NQEESEYTKTYIAG
-629 EIEKDDAYSRT
+629 RT
-640 YITDYDSDKVN
+640 SDYEGADPSVSDTSDQLVG

-658 AGRGEIQLEEGDI
+658 AGRGEIDLEEGDI
-671 VTFEFKHYGK
+671 VTFEMKHPK
-681 GTLRGLRGYNGRI
+681 NQRLNGLKCYNGRL
-694 SASISQSDEVPYGGN
+694 SASIKQSDEVPYGGN

-737 QRFTDGRLAFADIV
+737 QLFIGGTLTFADIV
-751 SLWEA
+751 NLWEA

-770 EACNHPR
+770 EASNHPR

-800 FQKHDADMEIDNK
+800 YQQHNADMTIDNK

-841 VQRYFGRTTTLT
+841 KQYTFGRTTRT
-853 VQTATKYKAC
+853 VQVATKYKAC
-863 KDRIVNLTKT
+863 KDRIVNLTKN
-873 DAGYAA
+873 DAGYAE

-886 QGIFDSKLEKL
+886 QSIFDSKLEKL

-903 PHQITERFNLSDLE
+903 PHQIVERFNLSDLE
-917 ILNFD
+917 ILDFD

-943 TNSGYCEVT
+943 TSSGYSEVT

>member
-1 MTDQQLYIDGV
+1 MTDQQLYIDGI

-18 DSAITLDIKSNLFR
+18 ETAITLDIKSNLFR

-64 TSSRY
+64 TSSKY

-98 TIEISIYWGFFQAL
+98 TIEISIYWGLFQAL

-133 NRNNSSYTYEKA
+133 AKNNTSDTYEKA
-145 ISEGVFYGTYDAA
+145 ISEGVFYGRYET
-158 AVKTSSEEWQ
+158 AVFKTSSEEWQ
-168 GYDRSVGGNSNTTYS
+168 GYDSNVGGNSDTTYS
-183 LVDGKIRTGTEV
+183 LVDGKIRTGTEI

-200 GEVLTDE
+200 CEVLTDE
-207 TYQCAIIPFE
+207 TYRCAIIPFE

-228 GKGDYRTWAILDT
+228 GKGQFRTWAILDT
-241 NKNIV
+241 NKNV
-246 ILAADAGTTEAE
+246 LSLADDAGKTEEE
-258 TNPNIPAPDPILPAT
+258 TYPILPAPDPML
-273 IGAGI
+273 GMFVSAGDCI
-278 LCASVDTKTAMTTI
+278 ANLKTSVAMKTI
-292 SIRFALM
+292 SIRVRA
-299 DEAPAGQVE
+299 EKAGSVE
-308 YGSYDPATGFTEAW
+308 YGVLNKETGETTPWGTYDVAAGEAEFSVVKSKPS
-322 GVEDIPADKGGTEI
+322 GI
-336 TVNVTRYKQ
+336 
-345 AGRLIYVKPSK
+345 LIYIKPSVDDMINMAL
-356 SGMLYWIA
+356 S
-364 GEGSDSNYYVSGGTQ
+364 SGGVNAYYLSDGKLSQ
-379 YKTSRFAPYS
+379 VRAVGAYS
-389 VKYTSESEPIDI
+389 VKYTSDSEPVDV

-409 EWLVINAIKE
+409 EWLIVNAIKD
-419 YSTGTTIQ
+419 YSTGTTIL
-427 VKSETENRAKASSRE
+427 VKSISETENNAKASRGTFGGSFGN
-442 VQTSSGG
+442 SGG
-449 GTFGGGGSFGYAD
+449 GTFKSEGT
-462 KGAIQPSV
+462 IQPSV
-470 TAQYILDLITAQ
+470 TAQYILDLITVQ
-482 TGVAFGWSS
+482 TGVAFGWSNR
-491 QAKETIKGLAVP
+491 AKETINGLAVP

-513 VVGSFE
+513 VVGSLE
-519 GTFIATT
+519 GTFFQTES
-526 NLGILEIQPTSLS
+526 LGILDFQPTSLS

-544 LELANRY
+544 LEIGHRY
-551 SQLKVK
+551 SQLNVK
-557 IACTMI
+557 IACKMI
-563 FDVQINWSWDASNAR
+563 FDVQMNWSWDASKVT
-578 PNGHIGN
+578 PSGHKSWSFG
-585 SYEGSIEW
+585 EGSTESQAFYSYPPNYIEMKVKHN
-593 NGVYQYDPC
+593 NGDGTWTETP
-602 YVEIKV
+602 
-608 VSKHTS
+608 
-614 DQEESEYTKTYIAGK
+614 YIAGLQQD
-629 EIEKDDAYSRT
+629 ETSEKYV
-640 YITDYDSDKVN
+640 TDYESDKVN
-651 GRFIHLA
+651 GRFIHLV
-658 AGRGEIQLEEGDI
+658 AGRGEIDLEEGDI
-671 VTFEFKHYGK
+671 VTFEMKHPRNK
-681 GTLRGLRGYNGRI
+681 RLMGLKCYNGRL
-694 SASISQSDEVPYGGN
+694 SASIKQSDEVPYGGN

-737 QRFTDGRLAFADIV
+737 QRFIGGTLTFADIV

-800 FQKHDADMEIDNK
+800 YQQHDADMTIDNK

-828 TDGNRIPIYEWES
+828 TDGNRIPIYEWENH
-841 VQRYFGRTTTLT
+841 QYTFGRTTKT
-853 VQTATKYKAC
+853 VQTPTKYKAC
-863 KDRIVNLTKT
+863 KDRIVNLTKN
-873 DAGYAA
+873 DAGYAE

-943 TNSGYCEVT
+943 TSSGYSEVT